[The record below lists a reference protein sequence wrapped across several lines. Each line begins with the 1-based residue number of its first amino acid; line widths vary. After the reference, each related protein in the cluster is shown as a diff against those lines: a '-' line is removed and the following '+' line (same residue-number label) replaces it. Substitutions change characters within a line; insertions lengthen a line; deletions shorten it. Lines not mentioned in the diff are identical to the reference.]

1 MNSGKG
7 LVRTL
12 VKNKFHANMDRR
24 HRSAKERARL
34 AELKLLERAG
44 RIQGL
49 SEQVRFELLPK
60 QEGEYGAFYI
70 ADFTYWEND
79 KFVVEDVKG
88 YKKGTAYDLYKLK
101 RKLMLYRYGIHIRET

>member
-1 MNSGKG
+1 MA
-7 LVRTL
+7 LR
-12 VKNKFHANMDRR
+12 KNKYNANMDSR

-60 QEGEYGAFYI
+60 QDGEYGAYYI
-70 ADFTYWEND
+70 ADFTYWENG

-88 YKKGTAYDLYKLK
+88 YKKGAAYDLYKLK
-101 RKLMLYRYGIHIRET
+101 RKLMLYNYNIKIKET